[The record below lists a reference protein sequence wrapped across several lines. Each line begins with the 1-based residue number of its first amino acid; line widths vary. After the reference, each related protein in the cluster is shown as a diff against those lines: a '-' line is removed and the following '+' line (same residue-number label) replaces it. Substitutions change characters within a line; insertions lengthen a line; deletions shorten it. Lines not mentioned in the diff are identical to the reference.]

1 MPLPAAMTSTAS
13 TLPSASASAP
23 LRLLL
28 VAGEVSGD
36 LHAAALL
43 RELRRLCPRPL
54 EVYGI
59 GGDQLAAEGVE
70 LLAHADQTGVIG
82 FWEVARRLRF
92 FRGLLR
98 RLTRLLDERRPDLLL
113 TVDYPG
119 LNLRLAARAHARGI
133 RTVHYICPQ
142 VWAWHRGRIPGIAAV
157 FDRLIAIFPF
167 EPPLF
172 EGTGL
177 DAVFAGHP
185 LVDRAAE
192 TRAEVPAA
200 LPWGEGRR
208 IALFPGSRPAEV
220 QRILPDLV
228 AAAVMVERQAGP
240 CSFLVP
246 VPTEAI
252 GRLVRD
258 TLARLRERP
267 AQLEVLRGASRQVLL
282 QAEAAVVKSGTATL
296 EASLLLCPAV
306 IVYRTSHLSY
316 LLFKRLI
323 TGVRH
328 IGLVN
333 IVAGREVCRELLQDA
348 LTPEALASE
357 MLRLLEPAVRREV
370 LEGMRAVNAA
380 LGGTGAAER
389 AARAV
394 FEVLPVELS
403 NG

>member
-1 MPLPAAMTSTAS
+1 M
-13 TLPSASASAP
+13 
-23 LRLLL
+23 L

-36 LHAAALL
+36 LHAAAVL
-43 RELRRLCPRPL
+43 RELRRLCPRRL
-54 EVYGI
+54 DVFGI
-59 GGDQLAAEGVE
+59 GGDLLADEGVE
-70 LLAHADQTGVIG
+70 LLAHTDQTGVIG

-98 RLTRLLDERRPDLLL
+98 RLTRLLDKRRPDLLL

-119 LNLRLAARAHARGI
+119 LNLRLAARAKARGI

-142 VWAWHRGRIPGIAAV
+142 VWAWRRGRIPGIAAAL
-157 FDRLIAIFPF
+157 DRLVTIFPF
-167 EPPLF
+167 EPSLF

-192 TRAEVPAA
+192 TRAEPPAA
-200 LPWGEGRR
+200 LPWGAGRR

-228 AAAVMVERQAGP
+228 AAALQVERQAGP
-240 CSFLVP
+240 CTFLVP

-252 GRLVRD
+252 ARQVRE
-258 TLARLRERP
+258 TLARLPGRP
-267 AQLEVLRGASRQVLL
+267 VDLTVLRGASRQVLL

-296 EASLLLCPAV
+296 EASLMLCPAV

-316 LLFKRLI
+316 LMFKRLI
-323 TGVRH
+323 KGVRH

-333 IVAGREVCRELLQDA
+333 IVAGREVCRELLQGE
-348 LTPEALASE
+348 LTPEALAAE
-357 MLRLLEPAVRREV
+357 LFRLLQPDVRRAVRDE
-370 LEGMRAVNAA
+370 MQKVNAA
-380 LGGTGAAER
+380 LGEAGAAAR
-389 AARAV
+389 AARLVLEV
-394 FEVLPVELS
+394 FPEATQH
-403 NG
+403 